1 MKIPTGMAVV
11 ALAIFLT
18 SGCSSFTSPAN
29 DFAERNEAAIQ
40 RQQAADAERPALD
53 NKQVYL
59 DMIKKM
65 QERSLYF
72 ASIAHIDAYQK
83 SYGST
88 PEIQRLYA
96 DALRATGQEDAA
108 EKQYKSILNS
118 SEASAAWHGLGL
130 LEAQRGNSI
139 AAIANLREA
148 SRLNPTNA
156 AVLSD
161 LSYALMNDGNY
172 SGARMPLMQAVEMAP
187 GSRKVISNL
196 ALFFLLSGD
205 AQKAN
210 SLMAEANV
218 PPDVRTEIYKRKE
231 AIVSR
236 SGGIAASGNGRN
248 LQERALPTVASSNGM
263 QLQLQLQLLQPNAVP
278 RSRNE

>member
-1 MKIPTGMAVV
+1 MKILTGVVLAGLAVI
-11 ALAIFLT
+11 LA
-18 SGCSSFTSPAN
+18 SGCSSFNSPAN

-218 PPDVRTEIYKRKE
+218 PPDVRAEIYKRKE

-278 RSRNE
+278 RSRSE

>member
-1 MKIPTGMAVV
+1 MKNHTGIAAAGL
-11 ALAIFLT
+11 ALLLA
-18 SGCSSFTSPAN
+18 SGCSSFNSPAN

-40 RQQAADAERPALD
+40 RQQAADMERPALD

-83 SYGST
+83 NYGSS
-88 PEIQRLYA
+88 PEIQRMYA

-130 LEAQRGNSI
+130 LEAQRGNSA
-139 AAIANLREA
+139 AAIANFREA

-156 AVLSD
+156 AILSD
-161 LSYALMNDGNY
+161 LSYALMNDGNV
-172 SGARMPLMQAVEMAP
+172 GDARMPLMQAVEMAP

-196 ALFFLLSGD
+196 ALFFLLSGE

-210 SLMAEANV
+210 SLMAEANM
-218 PPDVRTEIYKRKE
+218 PSDVRTEIYKRKE
-231 AIVSR
+231 AIVLR
-236 SGGIAASGNGRN
+236 SGKIAARSSDSTH
-248 LQERALPTVASSNGM
+248 QERPLPTIASGSGM
-263 QLQLQLQLLQPNAVP
+263 QLQLQLQLLQPSAIP
-278 RSRNE
+278 RSRSE

>member
-1 MKIPTGMAVV
+1 MKIYTGMAAAGLVLL
-11 ALAIFLT
+11 LA

-130 LEAQRGNSI
+130 LEAQRGNP
-139 AAIANLREA
+139 AGAITNLREA
-148 SRLNPTNA
+148 SRLSPTNA
-156 AVLSD
+156 AILSD
-161 LSYALMNDGNY
+161 LSYAFMSDGNV
-172 SGARMPLMQAVEMAP
+172 GEARLPLMQAVEMAP

-196 ALFFLLSGD
+196 ALFFLLSGEG
-205 AQKAN
+205 QKAT
-210 SLMAEANV
+210 SLMAEAKV
-218 PPDVRTEIYKRKE
+218 PPDVKTEIYKRKE
-231 AIVSR
+231 AIALR
-236 SGGIAASGNGRN
+236 SGKIAASSGSNN
-248 LQERALPTVASSNGM
+248 SQERALPPIASGNGM
-263 QLQLQLQLLQPNAVP
+263 QLQLQLQLLPPNAVP

>member
-1 MKIPTGMAVV
+1 MKILTGVVLAGLAVF
-11 ALAIFLT
+11 LA
-18 SGCSSFTSPAN
+18 SGCSSFNSPAS

-218 PPDVRTEIYKRKE
+218 PPDVRVEIYKRKE

-278 RSRNE
+278 RSRSE